1 MKKLMFMAVIA
12 MVLTVFNACTKD
24 ELKTIPDEGIA
35 KTGKADVYLEND
47 YLVVKDFET
56 VVSLQKVLQ
65 NKSLEEQS
73 SWEDQLGLKSAKMF
87 RSQSS
92 DKLAGFQNQ
101 PDAENFI
108 KELIKEGYFSMN
120 DSSMCYPFYN
130 FSWDCVLNKN
140 GVIKIGDVLYC
151 FQKDAQIAIVDGKL
165 KTLDQFLINPESYD
179 TALVKVYSFQKL
191 KSTTPTNY
199 GLVKNVAQSGSNYR
213 FTLGLFWSMSK
224 TKVFNGAQWVDV
236 QNGVKY
242 ELYFHNET
250 KTAWWWNDN
259 RTYFYHQHI
268 SYDIGGNYDSK
279 MKKYFDRLSN
289 STAGSWYKVNPSQL
303 ANVYVDVATWY
314 FGTWYDIGTF
324 PTYPGATIYNCIN
337 KGACDSFGGQN
348 NPITL
353 TVN

>member
-1 MKKLMFMAVIA
+1 MSMAAIA

-24 ELKTIPDEGIA
+24 ELKTSPEEGILKA
-35 KTGKADVYLEND
+35 GKIVDVYLEGD
-47 YLVVKDFET
+47 YLVVKNFGIVD
-56 VVSLQKVLQ
+56 SLKKVLQ

-73 SWEDQLGLKSAKMF
+73 SWENQLGLKSAKTF
-87 RSQSS
+87 RAQAS

-101 PDAENFI
+101 VDAENYI
-108 KELIKEGYFSMN
+108 KELIKEGYFSMR

-151 FQKDAQIAIVDGKL
+151 FQKDAEIAILDGKST
-165 KTLDQFLINPESYD
+165 TLRQFLQNSQGYD
-179 TALVKVYSFQKL
+179 QSKVKVIPFQKL

-213 FTLGLFWSMSK
+213 FTLGLFWSQSIIN
-224 TKVFNGAQWVDV
+224 VFNGAQWIDV
-236 QNGVKY
+236 QEGVKY
-242 ELYFHNET
+242 ELYYHNET
-250 KTAWWWNDN
+250 KTSWWWNDN
-259 RTYFYHQHI
+259 RTYFYRQHI
-268 SYDIGGNYDSK
+268 SYDMGGNYDPI
-279 MKKYFDRLSN
+279 MQNYFNRVSN
-289 STAGSWYKVNPSQL
+289 YTSGSWYSVNSSQL
-303 ANVYVDVATWY
+303 ANVYVDINTWH
-314 FGTWYDIGTF
+314 FGSWYDIGSF
-324 PTYPGATIYNCIN
+324 LSYPGATIYNFCD